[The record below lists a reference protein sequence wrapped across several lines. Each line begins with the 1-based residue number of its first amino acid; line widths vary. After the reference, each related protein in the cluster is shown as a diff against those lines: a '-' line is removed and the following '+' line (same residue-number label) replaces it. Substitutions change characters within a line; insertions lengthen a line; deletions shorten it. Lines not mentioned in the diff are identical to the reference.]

1 MHYLPRSAEF
11 NGIFILLLCQD
22 NHSGIHTDLQ
32 HKIYPIFPHLYSVG
46 SKIFPDF
53 ITTNLTNF

>member
-1 MHYLPRSAEF
+1 MHNTPRSAEF

-22 NHSGIHTDLQ
+22 NHSSIHTDLQ
-32 HKIYPIFPHLYSVG
+32 HKISPHLYSIG